1 MKRTYSQRGAKRMT
15 RYDDNPVQYA
25 MFGMDYGGHPVVA
38 SNVTNDDAA
47 AMAESRELNGYH
59 LVPLAPKRNSRGTIS
74 YIRVDDHYEIW
85 EMYFWLEAN
94 YKHAHWRPE
103 DVTTARKA
111 ERDRRG

>member
-1 MKRTYSQRGAKRMT
+1 
-15 RYDDNPVQYA
+15 
-25 MFGMDYGGHPVVA
+25 MDYGGHPVVA
-38 SNVTNDDAA
+38 SNATNDDAA

-59 LVPLAPKRNSRGTIS
+59 LVPLDPKRNYRGTIN

-103 DVTTARKA
+103 DVTTARRLREITGGRQKHRFLTRILPYA
-111 ERDRRG
+111 